1 MNDPYLTVKWIH
13 ILSST
18 ILFGTG
24 IGTAFIFFVANRRR
38 NIEEQAYATWLT
50 VRADWLFT
58 LPSGFVQFGTGLYL
72 LHITGHALT
81 DMWVQL
87 ALGLFFLALAAWA
100 PVVWL
105 QIQMA
110 RMAVQAKET
119 STPLPAKYWRYD
131 RLWISLGCVGFPALL
146 AVFWLMVARP
156 A

>member
-1 MNDPYLTVKWIH
+1 MSEPYLIVKWVH

-38 NIEEQAYATWLT
+38 QIEEQAYATWLT

-58 LPSGFVQFGTGLYL
+58 LPSGFVQFGSGLLL
-72 LHITGHALT
+72 LHLTGHELT
-81 DMWVQL
+81 DLWVVL
-87 ALGLFFLALAAWA
+87 ALALFFTALAAWA

-105 QIQMA
+105 QMQMA
-110 RMAVQAKET
+110 RMAAAAKAEGA
-119 STPLPAKYWRYD
+119 PLSAKYWRYD
-131 RLWISLGCVGFPALL
+131 RLWISLGFVGFPALL

-156 A
+156 L